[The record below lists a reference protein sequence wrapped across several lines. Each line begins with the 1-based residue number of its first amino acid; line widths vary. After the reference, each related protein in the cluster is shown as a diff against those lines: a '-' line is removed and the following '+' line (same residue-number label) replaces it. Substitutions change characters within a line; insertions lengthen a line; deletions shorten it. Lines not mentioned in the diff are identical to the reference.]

1 MLCLSLLSRKHPHR
15 RTRCRSPRY
24 GRSCSRNVLGAHYRE
39 LDVPLKV
46 EWQDGLH
53 ETILF
58 ILEEETNW
66 HRFSLHR
73 LGSYCFE
80 LAELCKSDCVVPVVI
95 FLHEADSVPA
105 SLTLGPKHRSYVTLD
120 YLACK
125 LKAIPYESWQYSDNL
140 VARLNLPN
148 MHIPAGH
155 EINVYHQAIQG
166 LKKLEPDRDKQ
177 AKYVDFIDIY
187 ARLTDNQLQQ
197 WQQQYPE
204 ESTTM
209 TGFAPLKDTHLPIH
223 PLVPRSRSFIRTK
236 RCQVHF
242 PTHPRPT
249 PSSKGHTPYDPSLSS
264 PIQILYRI
272 HISSPPCHIR
282 PYNGHTQFIPL
293 AMANRVGEPASGLP
307 ISTGLH
313 TSHTPA
319 TDKWQ
324 STQLF

>member
-1 MLCLSLLSRKHPHR
+1 MADRISHDQNFKNLILDYPRDALFFFAAPEAPSPEDSVQITPIRQELLQERF
-15 RTRCRSPRY
+15 
-24 GRSCSRNVLGAHYRE
+24 GAHYRE

-46 EWQDGLH
+46 EWQDGLR

-58 ILEEETNW
+58 ILEEETDW

-95 FLHEADSVPA
+95 FLREADSVPA
-105 SLTLGPKHRSYVTLD
+105 SLSLGPKHRPYVTLN

-125 LKAIPYESWQYSDNL
+125 LKAIPYESWQHSDNL

-209 TGFAPLKDTHLPIH
+209 TGFAQRYRDEGRVEGERRVLERLLQH
-223 PLVPRSRSFIRTK
+223 RF
-236 RCQVHF
+236 
-242 PTHPRPT
+242 
-249 PSSKGHTPYDPSLSS
+249 GALSAENTER
-264 PIQILYRI
+264 L
-272 HISSPPCHIR
+272 
-282 PYNGHTQFIPL
+282 T
-293 AMANRVGEPASGLP
+293 EASMEDLETWAENVLDAKTLDDVFDQGY
-307 ISTGLH
+307 
-313 TSHTPA
+313 
-319 TDKWQ
+319 
-324 STQLF
+324 

>member
-1 MLCLSLLSRKHPHR
+1 MADRISHDQNFKNLILDYPLDALSFFAAPEAPSPEDSVQITPIRQELLQERF
-15 RTRCRSPRY
+15 
-24 GRSCSRNVLGAHYRE
+24 GAHYRE

-46 EWQDGLH
+46 EWQDGRR

-58 ILEEETNW
+58 ILEEETDW
-66 HRFSLHR
+66 RRFSLHR

-95 FLHEADSVPA
+95 FLREADSAPA
-105 SLTLGPKHRSYVTLD
+105 SLTLGTEHHPYITLD

-125 LKAIPYESWQYSDNL
+125 LKAMPYERWQHSDNL

-197 WQQQYPE
+197 WQQLYPE

-209 TGFAPLKDTHLPIH
+209 TGFAQRYRDEGMQLGRQEGERRVLERLLQRLLQRRFGALSAENTERLTEASMEDLETWAENVLDAQT
-223 PLVPRSRSFIRTK
+223 LDDVFDL
-236 RCQVHF
+236 
-242 PTHPRPT
+242 
-249 PSSKGHTPYDPSLSS
+249 GH
-264 PIQILYRI
+264 
-272 HISSPPCHIR
+272 
-282 PYNGHTQFIPL
+282 
-293 AMANRVGEPASGLP
+293 
-307 ISTGLH
+307 
-313 TSHTPA
+313 
-319 TDKWQ
+319 
-324 STQLF
+324 

>member
-1 MLCLSLLSRKHPHR
+1 MADRISHDQNFKNLILDYPRDALFFFAAPEAPSPEDSVQITPIRQELLQERF
-15 RTRCRSPRY
+15 
-24 GRSCSRNVLGAHYRE
+24 GAHYRE

-46 EWQDGLH
+46 EWQDGLR

-58 ILEEETNW
+58 ILEEETDW

-95 FLHEADSVPA
+95 FLREADSVPA
-105 SLTLGPKHRSYVTLD
+105 SLSLGPKHRPYVTLN

-125 LKAIPYESWQYSDNL
+125 LKAIPYESWQHSDNL

-209 TGFAPLKDTHLPIH
+209 TGFAQRYRDEGRVEGERRVLERQLQ
-223 PLVPRSRSFIRTK
+223 SRF
-236 RCQVHF
+236 
-242 PTHPRPT
+242 
-249 PSSKGHTPYDPSLSS
+249 GALSAENTER
-264 PIQILYRI
+264 L
-272 HISSPPCHIR
+272 
-282 PYNGHTQFIPL
+282 T
-293 AMANRVGEPASGLP
+293 EASMEDLE
-307 ISTGLH
+307 TWAENVLDAQTLDDVFKQDH
-313 TSHTPA
+313 
-319 TDKWQ
+319 
-324 STQLF
+324 

>member
-1 MLCLSLLSRKHPHR
+1 MADRISHDQNFKNLILDYPRDALSFFASPEAPTPEDSVQITPIRQELLQERF
-15 RTRCRSPRY
+15 
-24 GRSCSRNVLGAHYRE
+24 GAHYRE

-58 ILEEETNW
+58 ILEEETDW

-80 LAELCKSDCVVPVVI
+80 LADLCKSDCVVPVVI
-95 FLHEADSVPA
+95 FLREADSVPA
-105 SLTLGPKHRSYVTLD
+105 SLSLGPKHRPYVTLN

-155 EINVYHQAIQG
+155 EVNVYHQAIQG

-209 TGFAPLKDTHLPIH
+209 TGFAQRYRDEGRVEGRVEGERRVLERQLQ
-223 PLVPRSRSFIRTK
+223 RRF
-236 RCQVHF
+236 
-242 PTHPRPT
+242 
-249 PSSKGHTPYDPSLSS
+249 GALSAKNTER
-264 PIQILYRI
+264 L
-272 HISSPPCHIR
+272 
-282 PYNGHTQFIPL
+282 T
-293 AMANRVGEPASGLP
+293 EASMEDLETWAENVLDAKTLDDVFDQGY
-307 ISTGLH
+307 
-313 TSHTPA
+313 
-319 TDKWQ
+319 
-324 STQLF
+324 

>member
-1 MLCLSLLSRKHPHR
+1 MADRISHDQNFKNLILDYPLDALSFFAAPEAPSPEDSVQITPIRQELLQERF
-15 RTRCRSPRY
+15 
-24 GRSCSRNVLGAHYRE
+24 GAHYRE

-46 EWQDGLH
+46 EWQDGRR

-58 ILEEETNW
+58 ILEEETDW
-66 HRFSLHR
+66 RRFSLHR

-95 FLHEADSVPA
+95 FLREADSAPA
-105 SLTLGPKHRSYVTLD
+105 SLTLGTEHHPYITLD

-125 LKAIPYESWQYSDNL
+125 LKAMPYERWQHSNNL

-155 EINVYHQAIQG
+155 EIDVYHQAIHG
-166 LKKLEPDRDKQ
+166 LQKLEPDRDKQ

-209 TGFAPLKDTHLPIH
+209 TGFAQRYRDEGRQEGERRVLERLLQRLLQRK
-223 PLVPRSRSFIRTK
+223 RSN
-236 RCQVHF
+236 QAVHAM
-242 PTHPRPT
+242 T
-249 PSSKGHTPYDPSLSS
+249 PMNDPYGGGGSWA
-264 PIQILYRI
+264 R
-272 HISSPPCHIR
+272 
-282 PYNGHTQFIPL
+282 
-293 AMANRVGEPASGLP
+293 
-307 ISTGLH
+307 
-313 TSHTPA
+313 
-319 TDKWQ
+319 
-324 STQLF
+324 

>member
-1 MLCLSLLSRKHPHR
+1 MADRISHDQNFKNLILDYPRDALSFFAAPEAPSPEDSVQITPIRQELLQERF
-15 RTRCRSPRY
+15 
-24 GRSCSRNVLGAHYRE
+24 GAHYRE

-46 EWQDGLH
+46 EWQDGLR

-58 ILEEETNW
+58 ILEEETDW

-95 FLHEADSVPA
+95 FLREADSVPA
-105 SLTLGPKHRSYVTLD
+105 SLTLGPKHQPYVTLD

-125 LKAIPYESWQYSDNL
+125 LKAIPYESWQHSDNL

-187 ARLTDNQLQQ
+187 AGLTDNQLQQ

-209 TGFAPLKDTHLPIH
+209 TGFAQRYRDEGRQEGERRVLERQLQRRFGALSAENTERLTEASMEDLETWAENVLDAQT
-223 PLVPRSRSFIRTK
+223 LDDVFD
-236 RCQVHF
+236 Q
-242 PTHPRPT
+242 
-249 PSSKGHTPYDPSLSS
+249 GH
-264 PIQILYRI
+264 
-272 HISSPPCHIR
+272 
-282 PYNGHTQFIPL
+282 
-293 AMANRVGEPASGLP
+293 
-307 ISTGLH
+307 
-313 TSHTPA
+313 
-319 TDKWQ
+319 
-324 STQLF
+324 

>member
-1 MLCLSLLSRKHPHR
+1 MADRISHDQNFKNLILDYPRDALSFFAAPEAPSPEDSVQITPIRQELLQERF
-15 RTRCRSPRY
+15 
-24 GRSCSRNVLGAHYRE
+24 GAHYRE

-46 EWQDGLH
+46 EWQDGRR

-58 ILEEETNW
+58 ILEEETDW

-95 FLHEADSVPA
+95 FLREADSAPT
-105 SLTLGPKHRSYVTLD
+105 SLTLGPKHQPYITLD

-125 LKAIPYESWQYSDNL
+125 LKAIPYERWQHSDNL

-166 LKKLEPDRDKQ
+166 LQKLEPDRDKQ

-209 TGFAPLKDTHLPIH
+209 TGFAQRYRDEGRQEGERRVLERQLQRRFGALSAKNTERLTEASMEDLETWAENVLYAQT
-223 PLVPRSRSFIRTK
+223 LDDVFDL
-236 RCQVHF
+236 
-242 PTHPRPT
+242 
-249 PSSKGHTPYDPSLSS
+249 GH
-264 PIQILYRI
+264 
-272 HISSPPCHIR
+272 
-282 PYNGHTQFIPL
+282 
-293 AMANRVGEPASGLP
+293 
-307 ISTGLH
+307 
-313 TSHTPA
+313 
-319 TDKWQ
+319 
-324 STQLF
+324 

>member
-1 MLCLSLLSRKHPHR
+1 MADRISHDQNFKNLILDYPRDALSFFAAPEAPSPEDSVQITPIRQELLQERF
-15 RTRCRSPRY
+15 
-24 GRSCSRNVLGAHYRE
+24 GAHYRE

-46 EWQDGLH
+46 EWQDGLR

-58 ILEEETNW
+58 ILEEETDW

-95 FLHEADSVPA
+95 FLREADSVPA
-105 SLTLGPKHRSYVTLD
+105 SLTLGPKHRPYVTLD

-125 LKAIPYESWQYSDNL
+125 LKAIPYESWQHSDNL

-209 TGFAPLKDTHLPIH
+209 TGFAQRYRDEGRVEGERRVLERL
-223 PLVPRSRSFIRTK
+223 LQRRF
-236 RCQVHF
+236 
-242 PTHPRPT
+242 
-249 PSSKGHTPYDPSLSS
+249 GALSAKNTER
-264 PIQILYRI
+264 L
-272 HISSPPCHIR
+272 
-282 PYNGHTQFIPL
+282 T
-293 AMANRVGEPASGLP
+293 EASMEDLE
-307 ISTGLH
+307 TWAENVLDAQTLDDVFDQDH
-313 TSHTPA
+313 
-319 TDKWQ
+319 
-324 STQLF
+324 

>member
-1 MLCLSLLSRKHPHR
+1 MADRISHDQNFKNLILDYPRDALSFFAAPEAPSPEDSVQITPIRQELLQERF
-15 RTRCRSPRY
+15 
-24 GRSCSRNVLGAHYRE
+24 GAHYRE

-46 EWQDGLH
+46 EWQDGLR

-58 ILEEETNW
+58 ILEEETDW

-80 LAELCKSDCVVPVVI
+80 LAELCKSDCIIPVVI
-95 FLHEADSVPA
+95 FLREVDSVPA
-105 SLTLGPKHRSYVTLD
+105 SLTLGPKHRPYVTLD

-125 LKAIPYESWQYSDNL
+125 LKAIPYEHWQHSDNL

-148 MHIPAGH
+148 MNIPAGH

-209 TGFAPLKDTHLPIH
+209 TGFAQRYRDEGRVEGERRVLERQLQ
-223 PLVPRSRSFIRTK
+223 RRF
-236 RCQVHF
+236 
-242 PTHPRPT
+242 
-249 PSSKGHTPYDPSLSS
+249 GALSAENTER
-264 PIQILYRI
+264 L
-272 HISSPPCHIR
+272 
-282 PYNGHTQFIPL
+282 T
-293 AMANRVGEPASGLP
+293 EASMEDLE
-307 ISTGLH
+307 TWAENVLDAQTLDDVFDQDH
-313 TSHTPA
+313 
-319 TDKWQ
+319 
-324 STQLF
+324 

>member
-1 MLCLSLLSRKHPHR
+1 MADRISHDQNFKNLILDYPRDALSFFAASEAPLPEDSVQITPIRQELLQERF
-15 RTRCRSPRY
+15 
-24 GRSCSRNVLGAHYRE
+24 GAHYRE

-46 EWQDGLH
+46 EWQDGRR

-58 ILEEETNW
+58 ILEEETDW

-80 LAELCKSDCVVPVVI
+80 LAELCKSDHVVPVVI
-95 FLHEADSVPA
+95 FLREAYRVPA
-105 SLTLGPKHRSYVTLD
+105 SLTLGSVHQPYITLN

-125 LKAIPYESWQYSDNL
+125 LKAMPYERWQNSDNL

-166 LKKLEPDRDKQ
+166 LQKLEPDRDKQ

-209 TGFAPLKDTHLPIH
+209 TGFAQRYRDEGRDEGRVEGRVEGERRVLERQLQ
-223 PLVPRSRSFIRTK
+223 RRF
-236 RCQVHF
+236 
-242 PTHPRPT
+242 
-249 PSSKGHTPYDPSLSS
+249 GALSAENTER
-264 PIQILYRI
+264 L
-272 HISSPPCHIR
+272 
-282 PYNGHTQFIPL
+282 T
-293 AMANRVGEPASGLP
+293 EASMEDLETWAENVLDAQTIDDVFESG
-307 ISTGLH
+307 
-313 TSHTPA
+313 
-319 TDKWQ
+319 Q
-324 STQLF
+324 

>member
-1 MLCLSLLSRKHPHR
+1 MADRISHDQNFKNLILDYPRDALSFFAAPEAPSPEDSVQITPIRQELLQERF
-15 RTRCRSPRY
+15 
-24 GRSCSRNVLGAHYRE
+24 GAHYRE

-46 EWQDGLH
+46 EWQDGH
-53 ETILF
+53 RETILF
-58 ILEEETNW
+58 ILEEETDW

-95 FLHEADSVPA
+95 FLREADSAPT
-105 SLTLGPKHRSYVTLD
+105 SLSLGPKHQPYVTLD

-125 LKAIPYESWQYSDNL
+125 LKAMPYERWQHSDNL

-166 LKKLEPDRDKQ
+166 LQKLEPDRDKQ

-209 TGFAPLKDTHLPIH
+209 TGFAQRYRDEGRQEGERRVLKRQLQRRFGALSAKNTERLTEASMEDLETWAENVLDAQT
-223 PLVPRSRSFIRTK
+223 LDDVFDL
-236 RCQVHF
+236 
-242 PTHPRPT
+242 
-249 PSSKGHTPYDPSLSS
+249 GH
-264 PIQILYRI
+264 
-272 HISSPPCHIR
+272 
-282 PYNGHTQFIPL
+282 
-293 AMANRVGEPASGLP
+293 
-307 ISTGLH
+307 
-313 TSHTPA
+313 
-319 TDKWQ
+319 
-324 STQLF
+324 

>member
-1 MLCLSLLSRKHPHR
+1 MADRISHDQNFKNLILDYPLDALSFFAAPEAPSPEDSVQITPIRQELLQERF
-15 RTRCRSPRY
+15 
-24 GRSCSRNVLGAHYRE
+24 GAHYRE

-46 EWQDGLH
+46 EWQDDRH

-58 ILEEETNW
+58 ILEEETDW

-80 LAELCKSDCVVPVVI
+80 LAELCKSDRVVPVVI
-95 FLHEADSVPA
+95 FLREADSTPA
-105 SLTLGPKHRSYVTLD
+105 SLTLGTEHQPYITLD

-125 LKAIPYESWQYSDNL
+125 LKAIPYERWQNSDNL

-155 EINVYHQAIQG
+155 EINVYHQAIHG
-166 LKKLEPDRDKQ
+166 LQKLEPDRDKQ

-209 TGFAPLKDTHLPIH
+209 TGFAQRYRDEGRQEGERRVLERLLQRLLQRRFGALSAKNTERLTEASMEDLETWAENVLDAQT
-223 PLVPRSRSFIRTK
+223 LDDVFEL
-236 RCQVHF
+236 
-242 PTHPRPT
+242 
-249 PSSKGHTPYDPSLSS
+249 GH
-264 PIQILYRI
+264 
-272 HISSPPCHIR
+272 
-282 PYNGHTQFIPL
+282 
-293 AMANRVGEPASGLP
+293 
-307 ISTGLH
+307 
-313 TSHTPA
+313 
-319 TDKWQ
+319 
-324 STQLF
+324 

>member
-1 MLCLSLLSRKHPHR
+1 MADRISHDQNFKNLILDYPRDALSFFAAPEAPSPEDSVQITPIRQELLQERF
-15 RTRCRSPRY
+15 
-24 GRSCSRNVLGAHYRE
+24 GAHYRE

-46 EWQDGLH
+46 EWQDGRR

-58 ILEEETNW
+58 ILEEETDW

-80 LAELCKSDCVVPVVI
+80 LAELCKSDRVVPVVI
-95 FLHEADSVPA
+95 FLREADSAPT
-105 SLTLGPKHRSYVTLD
+105 SLSLGPKHQPYVTLD

-125 LKAIPYESWQYSDNL
+125 LKAMPYERWQHSNNL

-166 LKKLEPDRDKQ
+166 LQKLEPDRDKQ

-209 TGFAPLKDTHLPIH
+209 TGFAQRYRDEGRQEGERRVLKRQLQRRFGALSAKNTERLTEASMEDLETWAENVLDAQT
-223 PLVPRSRSFIRTK
+223 LDDVFDL
-236 RCQVHF
+236 
-242 PTHPRPT
+242 
-249 PSSKGHTPYDPSLSS
+249 GH
-264 PIQILYRI
+264 
-272 HISSPPCHIR
+272 
-282 PYNGHTQFIPL
+282 
-293 AMANRVGEPASGLP
+293 
-307 ISTGLH
+307 
-313 TSHTPA
+313 
-319 TDKWQ
+319 
-324 STQLF
+324 

>member
-1 MLCLSLLSRKHPHR
+1 MADRISHDQNFKNLILDYPRDALSFFAAPEAPSPEDSVQITPIRQELLQERF
-15 RTRCRSPRY
+15 
-24 GRSCSRNVLGAHYRE
+24 GALYRE

-58 ILEEETNW
+58 ILEEETDW

-80 LAELCKSDCVVPVVI
+80 LADLCKSDCVVPVVI
-95 FLHEADSVPA
+95 FLREADAVPA

-125 LKAIPYESWQYSDNL
+125 LKAIPYEHWQHSDNL

-209 TGFAPLKDTHLPIH
+209 TGFAQRYRDEGRVEGRVEGERRVLERQLQRRFGALSAEDIERLTEASMEDLETWAENV
-223 PLVPRSRSFIRTK
+223 LDAQTLDDVFNL
-236 RCQVHF
+236 
-242 PTHPRPT
+242 
-249 PSSKGHTPYDPSLSS
+249 GH
-264 PIQILYRI
+264 
-272 HISSPPCHIR
+272 
-282 PYNGHTQFIPL
+282 
-293 AMANRVGEPASGLP
+293 
-307 ISTGLH
+307 
-313 TSHTPA
+313 
-319 TDKWQ
+319 
-324 STQLF
+324 

>member
-1 MLCLSLLSRKHPHR
+1 MADRISHDQNFKNLILDYPRDALSFFAAPEAPSPEDSVQITPIRQELLQERF
-15 RTRCRSPRY
+15 
-24 GRSCSRNVLGAHYRE
+24 GAHYRE

-58 ILEEETNW
+58 ILEEETDW

-105 SLTLGPKHRSYVTLD
+105 SLTLGPKHRTYVTLD

-125 LKAIPYESWQYSDNL
+125 LKAIPYESWQHSDNL

-209 TGFAPLKDTHLPIH
+209 TGFAQRYRDEGRVEGERRVLERLLQRRFGALSAKNTERLTEASMEDLETWAENLLDAQTLDDVFEP
-223 PLVPRSRSFIRTK
+223 
-236 RCQVHF
+236 
-242 PTHPRPT
+242 
-249 PSSKGHTPYDPSLSS
+249 GH
-264 PIQILYRI
+264 
-272 HISSPPCHIR
+272 
-282 PYNGHTQFIPL
+282 
-293 AMANRVGEPASGLP
+293 
-307 ISTGLH
+307 
-313 TSHTPA
+313 
-319 TDKWQ
+319 
-324 STQLF
+324 

>member
-1 MLCLSLLSRKHPHR
+1 MLCLSLLHRKHPHR
-15 RTRCRSPRY
+15 WTRCRSPPIRQELLQE
-24 GRSCSRNVLGAHYRE
+24 RFGAHYRE

-46 EWQDGLH
+46 EWQDGRR

-58 ILEEETNW
+58 ILEEETDW

-73 LGSYCFE
+73 LGSYSFE

-95 FLHEADSVPA
+95 FLREADSAPT
-105 SLTLGPKHRSYVTLD
+105 SLTLGPKHQPYITLD

-125 LKAIPYESWQYSDNL
+125 LKAIPYERWQHSDNL

-166 LKKLEPDRDKQ
+166 LQKLEPDRDKQ

-209 TGFAPLKDTHLPIH
+209 TGFAQRYRDEGRDEGRVEGERRVLERLLQRRFGALSVENTERLTEASMEDLETWAENVLDAQT
-223 PLVPRSRSFIRTK
+223 LDDVFDL
-236 RCQVHF
+236 
-242 PTHPRPT
+242 
-249 PSSKGHTPYDPSLSS
+249 GH
-264 PIQILYRI
+264 
-272 HISSPPCHIR
+272 
-282 PYNGHTQFIPL
+282 
-293 AMANRVGEPASGLP
+293 
-307 ISTGLH
+307 
-313 TSHTPA
+313 
-319 TDKWQ
+319 
-324 STQLF
+324 

>member
-1 MLCLSLLSRKHPHR
+1 MADRISHDQNFKNLILDYPLDALSFFAAPEAPSPEDSVQITPIRQELLQERF
-15 RTRCRSPRY
+15 
-24 GRSCSRNVLGAHYRE
+24 GAHYRE

-46 EWQDGLH
+46 EWQDGRR

-58 ILEEETNW
+58 ILEEETDW

-95 FLHEADSVPA
+95 FLREADSAPA
-105 SLTLGPKHRSYVTLD
+105 SLSLGPKHQPYVTLD

-125 LKAIPYESWQYSDNL
+125 LKAIPYERWQHSDNL

-209 TGFAPLKDTHLPIH
+209 TGFAQRYRDEGMQLGRQEGERRVLERLLQRLLQRRFGALSAENTERLTEASMEDLETWAENVLDAQT
-223 PLVPRSRSFIRTK
+223 LDDVFD
-236 RCQVHF
+236 Q
-242 PTHPRPT
+242 
-249 PSSKGHTPYDPSLSS
+249 GH
-264 PIQILYRI
+264 
-272 HISSPPCHIR
+272 
-282 PYNGHTQFIPL
+282 
-293 AMANRVGEPASGLP
+293 
-307 ISTGLH
+307 
-313 TSHTPA
+313 
-319 TDKWQ
+319 
-324 STQLF
+324 

>member
-1 MLCLSLLSRKHPHR
+1 MADRISHDQNFKNLILDYPRDALSFFAAPEAPSPEDSVQITPIRQELLQERF
-15 RTRCRSPRY
+15 
-24 GRSCSRNVLGAHYRE
+24 GAHYRE

-46 EWQDGLH
+46 EWQDGH
-53 ETILF
+53 RETILF
-58 ILEEETNW
+58 ILEEETDW

-95 FLHEADSVPA
+95 FLREADSAPT
-105 SLTLGPKHRSYVTLD
+105 SLSLGPKHQPYVTLD

-125 LKAIPYESWQYSDNL
+125 LKAMPYERWQHSNNL

-166 LKKLEPDRDKQ
+166 LQKLEPDRDKQ

-209 TGFAPLKDTHLPIH
+209 TGFAQRYRDEGRQEGERRVLKRQLQRRFGALSAKNTERLTEASMEDLETWAENVLDAQT
-223 PLVPRSRSFIRTK
+223 LDDVFDL
-236 RCQVHF
+236 
-242 PTHPRPT
+242 
-249 PSSKGHTPYDPSLSS
+249 GH
-264 PIQILYRI
+264 
-272 HISSPPCHIR
+272 
-282 PYNGHTQFIPL
+282 
-293 AMANRVGEPASGLP
+293 
-307 ISTGLH
+307 
-313 TSHTPA
+313 
-319 TDKWQ
+319 
-324 STQLF
+324 

>member
-1 MLCLSLLSRKHPHR
+1 MADRISHDQNFKNLILDYPRDALSFFAAPEAPLPEDSVQITPIRQELLQERF
-15 RTRCRSPRY
+15 
-24 GRSCSRNVLGAHYRE
+24 GAHYRE

-46 EWQDGLH
+46 EWQDGRR

-58 ILEEETNW
+58 ILEEETDW

-95 FLHEADSVPA
+95 FLREADSAPT
-105 SLTLGPKHRSYVTLD
+105 SLTLGPKHQPYVTLD

-125 LKAIPYESWQYSDNL
+125 LKAMPYERWQHSDNL

-166 LKKLEPDRDKQ
+166 LQKLEPDRDKQ

-209 TGFAPLKDTHLPIH
+209 TGFAQRYRDEGRQEGERRVLERQLQRRFGALSAKNTERLTEASMEDLETWAENVLDAQT
-223 PLVPRSRSFIRTK
+223 LDDVFDL
-236 RCQVHF
+236 
-242 PTHPRPT
+242 
-249 PSSKGHTPYDPSLSS
+249 GH
-264 PIQILYRI
+264 
-272 HISSPPCHIR
+272 
-282 PYNGHTQFIPL
+282 
-293 AMANRVGEPASGLP
+293 
-307 ISTGLH
+307 
-313 TSHTPA
+313 
-319 TDKWQ
+319 
-324 STQLF
+324 

>member
-1 MLCLSLLSRKHPHR
+1 MQITPIRQELLQERF
-15 RTRCRSPRY
+15 
-24 GRSCSRNVLGAHYRE
+24 GAHYRE

-46 EWQDGLH
+46 EWQDGRR

-58 ILEEETNW
+58 ILEEETDW

-80 LAELCKSDCVVPVVI
+80 LAELCKSDHVVPVVI
-95 FLHEADSVPA
+95 FLREADSAPA
-105 SLTLGPKHRSYVTLD
+105 SLSLGPKHQPYVTLD

-125 LKAIPYESWQYSDNL
+125 LKAIPYERWQHSDNL

-166 LKKLEPDRDKQ
+166 LQKLEPDRDKQ

-209 TGFAPLKDTHLPIH
+209 TGFAQRYRDEGRQEGERRVLKRQLQRRFGALSAENTERLTEASMEDLETWAENVLDAQT
-223 PLVPRSRSFIRTK
+223 LDDVFDL
-236 RCQVHF
+236 
-242 PTHPRPT
+242 
-249 PSSKGHTPYDPSLSS
+249 GH
-264 PIQILYRI
+264 
-272 HISSPPCHIR
+272 
-282 PYNGHTQFIPL
+282 
-293 AMANRVGEPASGLP
+293 
-307 ISTGLH
+307 
-313 TSHTPA
+313 
-319 TDKWQ
+319 
-324 STQLF
+324 

>member
-1 MLCLSLLSRKHPHR
+1 MADRISHDQNFKNLILDYPRDALSFFAASEAPSPEDSVQITPIRQELLQERF
-15 RTRCRSPRY
+15 
-24 GRSCSRNVLGAHYRE
+24 GAHYRE

-46 EWQDGLH
+46 EWLDGRR

-58 ILEEETNW
+58 ILEEETDW

-80 LAELCKSDCVVPVVI
+80 LAELCKSGCVVPVVI
-95 FLHEADSVPA
+95 FLREADSVPA
-105 SLTLGPKHRSYVTLD
+105 SLTLGPKHRPYVTLD
-120 YLACK
+120 FLACK
-125 LKAIPYESWQYSDNL
+125 LKAIPYERWQHSDNL

-166 LKKLEPDRDKQ
+166 LQKLEPDRDKQ

-209 TGFAPLKDTHLPIH
+209 TGFAQRYRDEGRVEGRVEGRDEGRVEGERRVLERQLQRRFGALSAENTERLTEASMEDLETWAENVLDAQT
-223 PLVPRSRSFIRTK
+223 LDDVFDL
-236 RCQVHF
+236 
-242 PTHPRPT
+242 
-249 PSSKGHTPYDPSLSS
+249 GH
-264 PIQILYRI
+264 
-272 HISSPPCHIR
+272 
-282 PYNGHTQFIPL
+282 
-293 AMANRVGEPASGLP
+293 
-307 ISTGLH
+307 
-313 TSHTPA
+313 
-319 TDKWQ
+319 
-324 STQLF
+324 